1 MAHRET
7 EAKATAEMAAQ
18 AAATF
23 KRADDAFECATAARN
38 AEVKNAE
45 AKAKA
50 AHEAKTCLA
59 TVRAAEGLAH
69 HELFWPT
76 FTTTILA
83 TLALDTDIK

>member
-59 TVRAAEGLAH
+59 TVRAALTR
-69 HELFWPT
+69 LL
-76 FTTTILA
+76 I
-83 TLALDTDIK
+83 